1 MFPVPLLLLV
11 VYCLPRAYGITVYGV
26 QGPLELATGSAGPTL
41 VYTSDTAAGTAVFDP
56 VNFTGPAAFNPVI
69 LAPPPVPS
77 PAPPTSFP
85 INLPQNAQ
93 NMPGLSIEQKG
104 SFFGFSMEMSVIN
117 QFIGINST
125 YLQVPFLNLISL
137 VAERAGSVHMRVGG
151 NTQETATVVP
161 SLEGGKV
168 IEKDKADSSNPT
180 ETPALLISLEMLYM
194 MANVSSLVN
203 IQWYLGIPFNDTSH
217 LRLQIAEYGESIL
230 GDNIIGFQVGN
241 EPDLYP
247 GHGHRPPWWNQTD
260 YFNDFGVVVDA
271 ANNDPLIPVKGNLIA
286 PSLSGNWTPESIW
299 DTGFLP
305 AYTDSLSFLS
315 VERYPDDNCAAA
327 FPEAGFGP
335 PIDPQTI
342 FANYL
347 THNAGKGI
355 VDQYTDTAAVA
366 QQAGKPLLMFE
377 TNTAS
382 CGGFPGVSDSFGSAL
397 WVIDYG
403 LQMAYANFSGAL
415 LHIGGQDVS
424 YNPFN
429 PPPTNQSSFEQWTV
443 GPIFYGMLVIAEA
456 LGTSNTSQVVDLFQN
471 SNNEFTPG
479 YGIWENGQLVRLALI
494 NYVTDPSGQS
504 DYTTTITIG
513 GAQWN
518 EPDATPSSLKVKYL
532 AAESVS
538 VKENITWA
546 GQTLG
551 SRFQADGR
559 FQGDETVQTV
569 TCDETTNTCN
579 VTVPAPGFALVF
591 LSDSAF
597 EESTPSSTPTFA
609 TTAVTKT
616 MNTATVPASVL
627 ANSNGN
633 SGSER
638 KDLSSTSKGSSGAI
652 QMAGGAPAGLT
663 VLATVLAIAFMIPGF
678 IER

>member
-1 MFPVPLLLLV
+1 MLPVSLLLLAAS
-11 VYCLPRAYGITVYGV
+11 CLPWARAVTVYGV
-26 QGPLELATGSAGPTL
+26 QGPLQVATGSAGPTL
-41 VYTSDTAAGTAVFDP
+41 VYTSDTAAGTAVFNP
-56 VNFTGPAAFNPVI
+56 VNFTGPAAFNPII

-77 PAPPTSFP
+77 PPPPMSFP

-93 NMPGLSIEQKG
+93 NMPGLSIPQKG

-117 QFIGINST
+117 QFI
-125 YLQVPFLNLISL
+125 PFLNLISL
-137 VAERAGSVHMRVGG
+137 LAERAGSVHMRVGG

-161 SLEGGKV
+161 SLEGGRV
-168 IEKDKADSSNPT
+168 IQKDKADSTNPT

-194 MANVSSLVN
+194 MSNVSSLVN
-203 IQWYLGIPFNDTSH
+203 IQWYLGIPFNDTNH
-217 LRLQIAEYGESIL
+217 LRLQIAEYAESIL
-230 GDNIIGFQVGN
+230 GDNILGFQVGN

-247 GHGHRPPWWNQTD
+247 GHGHRPNWWNQTD
-260 YFNDFGVVVDA
+260 YFDDFGVVVDA
-271 ANNDPLIPVKGNLIA
+271 VNNDQLIPIKGSLIA

-299 DTGFLP
+299 DTGFIP
-305 AYTDSLSFLS
+305 AYTDALGYLS
-315 VERYPDDNCAAA
+315 VERYPNDNCAAA

-342 FANYL
+342 FADYL
-347 THNAGKGI
+347 THNAGKSI
-355 VDQYTDTAAVA
+355 VDDYTDTATVA

-382 CGGFPGVSDSFGSAL
+382 CGGFPGISDSFGSAL
-397 WVIDYG
+397 WLIDYG

-429 PPPTNQSSFEQWTV
+429 PPQTNQSSFQQWTV
-443 GPIFYGMLVIAEA
+443 GPIFYGMLAIAEA

-479 YGIWENGQLVRLALI
+479 YGIWENGQLARLALI
-494 NYVTDPSGQS
+494 NYITDPTGQS

-513 GAQWN
+513 GMQWN
-518 EPDATPSSLKVKYL
+518 EVNATPALLKVKYL
-532 AAESVS
+532 SAESVS

-551 SRFQADGR
+551 NRFEVDGR
-559 FQGDETVQTV
+559 FSGDEDVQTV
-569 TCDETTNTCN
+569 SCEQTTNTCF

-591 LSDSAF
+591 LSDGAF
-597 EESTPSSTPTFA
+597 EESTPSSTQTFP

-616 MNTATVPASVL
+616 MNTATVPSSVL
-627 ANSNGN
+627 ATSNGN
-633 SGSER
+633 AGSQR
-638 KDLSSTSKGSSGAI
+638 TKNISSTSKGSSGA
-652 QMAGGAPAGLT
+652 MHLAGGVPGLA
-663 VLATVLAIAFMIPGF
+663 VLAAMLAATLSVSAVL
-678 IER
+678 R